1 MFTATIMAACP
12 SGHFFDCKCPLDNV
26 WSNGTLTVYSKSK
39 LMAYGRLMFII
50 PKQADKLFAKH
61 RLQITTLFSLGVC
74 TEDYGHGP
82 GPVDRHLVFMMQCNT
97 GETVG
102 MYCYIDRAGVGLSK
116 VRAIQRWWRRLIATK
131 KQQRALAMAMALH
144 GRLGVASALG
154 ALGKDL
160 VAMCV

>member
-1 MFTATIMAACP
+1 MAACP
-12 SGHFFDCKCPLDNV
+12 SGHFFDCRCPLDSSV
-26 WSNGTLTVYSKSK
+26 WSNGTLTVYSKLK

-50 PKQADKLFAKH
+50 PAQASNMFAKH

-116 VRAIQRWWRRLIATK
+116 VRAIQRWWRRLIAPK
-131 KQQRALAMAMALH
+131 KQQRALAMAMGLH
-144 GRLGVASALG
+144 KRLGAECVFIGLSSE
-154 ALGKDL
+154 L
-160 VAMCV
+160 VHMIFTHIHI